1 MGLVEDVWYGDGLAA
16 GMARLA
22 LWPLSVAFGAVSA
35 ARTALYDA
43 NILHAEAP
51 LVKTLSVGNLTVGGT
66 GKTPVAAWLAERL
79 SHAART
85 TVVLRGYGDDEA
97 EVHRRLNPH
106 VPVIVGADRAAAIR
120 TARERGTEVVVLD
133 DAFQHRRVQRQADI
147 VLVSAE
153 QLARRR
159 RLLPAGPW
167 REPLSAAR
175 RADLLIITRKSA
187 TMDDVRRG
195 LDLLRTV
202 APSAG
207 VATVHLAPLALVNAA
222 DATTLPIE
230 RLRGAP
236 VVAIAAIGEPG
247 AFQDQLGQLGA
258 RVTMRAFRDHHAFT
272 DDEIR
277 ALAALVPA
285 DGFAVCTL
293 KDAVKLA
300 HRWPGP
306 SRLWYVSQ
314 QLFVEQGGGEID
326 RLLQRVLDAPTTTT
340 ITAG

>member
-1 MGLVEDVWYGDGLAA
+1 MSLVEEVWYGDGLAA

-22 LWPLSVAFGAVSA
+22 LWPLSLAFGAVSA

-43 NILHAEAP
+43 DILHAERP
-51 LVKTLSVGNLTVGGT
+51 QVKTLSVGNLTVGGT
-66 GKTPVAAWLAERL
+66 GKTPVAAWLADRL
-79 SHAART
+79 SREART
-85 TVVLRGYGDDEA
+85 TVVLRGYGDDES

-120 TARERGTEVVVLD
+120 SARERGTEIVVLD
-133 DAFQHRRVQRQADI
+133 DAFQHRRVRRDADI

-167 REPLSAAR
+167 REPLRAAR
-175 RADLLIITRKSA
+175 RADLLIVTRKSA
-187 TMDDVRRG
+187 GPDEVARAVEMM
-195 LDLLRTV
+195 RTV
-202 APSAG
+202 APAAP
-207 VATVHLAPLALVNAA
+207 VATVHLAPHGLVAA
-222 DATTLPIE
+222 AGATTLPID
-230 RLRGAP
+230 RLRGASI
-236 VVAIAAIGEPG
+236 VAIAAIGEPA
-247 AFQDQLGQLGA
+247 AFQRQLELLDA

-277 ALAALVPA
+277 AVAALVPA

-300 HRWPGP
+300 GRWPGP

-314 QLFVEQGGGEID
+314 QLAVEHGAGEID
-326 RLLQRVLDAPTTTT
+326 RLLYRMLEARGTTT